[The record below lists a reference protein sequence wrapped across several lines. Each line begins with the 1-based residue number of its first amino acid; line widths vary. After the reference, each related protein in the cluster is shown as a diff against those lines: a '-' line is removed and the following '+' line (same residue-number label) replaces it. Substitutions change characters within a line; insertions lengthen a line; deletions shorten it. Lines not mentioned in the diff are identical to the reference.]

1 MPRFARCLWRVFSFV
16 PAVII
21 CCGSTFADEQSAS
34 TPTGEPSS
42 KPSVGKDKESEPT
55 VTTKPAGESTSAAP
69 SKSSSTSSEL
79 TSVQEL
85 TASAKKSVVVVTFSG
100 RDGQQQGIGTGFI
113 VSKDGLIATNLHVIG
128 EARPIRVEL
137 YDGRKFD
144 VISIEAT
151 ERSQDLAVLKIDAKD
166 LPALELGNSD
176 ELKEGQAVLAIGNPL
191 GLERSVVTGV
201 LSARREIEGR
211 QMLQLAIPIER
222 GNSGGPL
229 LDLQGKVHGLLT
241 LKSLRTDNL
250 GFAIA
255 VNALKPLLEKPNPIP
270 MSRWLT
276 IGAIDPDEWTVLP
289 GGRWKQ
295 RAGQISAEGRAGGF
309 GGRALCLANEAP
321 PEVPYEVAVQVRF
334 TPGDG
339 AAGLV
344 FHADGGDKHYGFYP
358 SNGNVR
364 FSRFDGPDVF
374 SWAVLREV
382 RKPGFNRDG
391 WNQLKV
397 RVEVDR
403 MLCYLNQE
411 LVFEIADTTYKSG
424 KVGLCK
430 FRQTDAEFKEFRF
443 AKNLTESRP
452 TDAVTDRITKL
463 IRDLKLDDLSETAA
477 IQQLSSEDSFVVNT
491 LEQEARELESRASR
505 LRRLATDVN
514 TQQTLGELRKTLT
527 QEPVNLF
534 HAALL
539 VSKLDNPELDLTAY
553 ENQMLRHVKRIRA
566 ASGEEATEE
575 QRFKT
580 LNRYLFEEQGFHG
593 SRTDYGHRSNSYV
606 NEALDDREG
615 LPITLSILY
624 VELAR
629 QLDLNVVGVGMP
641 GHFLVRHESK
651 TGDSQLVDVF
661 NRGRLISKEDAQA
674 LFADVNERP
683 WQDAF
688 LNAIAPPAILERML
702 RNLFNAATETP
713 DIERLLKYTEAI
725 IAIRPESAEDHLR
738 CAVLCYQTQRW
749 QRARAEV
756 DWLTTHDSNINR
768 DSIEELARAIA
779 RDSQK

>member
-1 MPRFARCLWRVFSFV
+1 MPRFARIIWRALFLV
-16 PAVII
+16 PAVILHHGLI
-21 CCGSTFADEQSAS
+21 LGDEQPAKSPSGESPISAS
-34 TPTGEPSS
+34 
-42 KPSVGKDKESEPT
+42 
-55 VTTKPAGESTSAAP
+55 PA
-69 SKSSSTSSEL
+69 KSSGLPTQEL
-79 TSVQEL
+79 TNVQDL
-85 TASAKKSVVVVTFSG
+85 TASAKKSVVVVTFTG

-151 ERSQDLAVLKIDAKD
+151 ERSQDLVVLKIDAKD
-166 LPALELGNSD
+166 LPSLELGNSD
-176 ELKEGQAVLAIGNPL
+176 DLKEGQPVLAIGNPL

-211 QMLQLAIPIER
+211 QMLQIAIPIER

-309 GGRALCLANEAP
+309 GGRALCLANEPP
-321 PEVPYEVAVQVRF
+321 PEVPYEVAVQVKF

-374 SWAVLREV
+374 SWAVLRET
-382 RKPGFNRDG
+382 RKPGLNRDG
-391 WNQLKV
+391 WNLLKV

-403 MLCYLNQE
+403 MFCYLNQE
-411 LVFEIADTTYKSG
+411 LVFEIADTTYRAG

-430 FRQTDAEFKEFRF
+430 FRQTDAEFKDFRF
-443 AKNLTESRP
+443 GKSLAEVRP
-452 TDAVTDRITKL
+452 ADDVADRVTKL
-463 IRDLKLDDLSETAA
+463 IRELKLDDLAETTA
-477 IQQLSSEDSFVVNT
+477 IQQLSREDSFVVST
-491 LEQEARELESRASR
+491 LEQEARHLEARASR
-505 LRRLATDVN
+505 LRRVATDVN
-514 TQQTLGELRKTLT
+514 TQQTLTELRKTLLH
-527 QEPVNLF
+527 EPIDQF

-539 VSKLDNPELDLTAY
+539 ISKLDNPELDLASY
-553 ENQMLRHVKRIRA
+553 ENQVQRHARRIRI
-566 ASGEEATEE
+566 ASGEDPTPEK
-575 QRFKT
+575 RFKT
-580 LNRYLFEEQGFHG
+580 LNHYLFEEQGFHG
-593 SRTDYGHRSNSYV
+593 SRTDYGHRSNSYI
-606 NEALDDREG
+606 NEVLDDREG
-615 LPITLSILY
+615 LPITLSVLY
-624 VELAR
+624 IELAR
-629 QLDLNVVGVGMP
+629 QLDLKVVGVGMP
-641 GHFLVRHESK
+641 GHFLVRYEPE
-651 TGDSQLVDVF
+651 TGESQLVDVF
-661 NRGRLISKEDAQA
+661 NRGHLISKEDAQT
-674 LFADVNERP
+674 LFAEVNERS
-683 WQDAF
+683 WEDAF
-688 LNAIAPPAILERML
+688 LNAISPPAILERML
-702 RNLFNAATETP
+702 RNLFSAATETP
-713 DIERLLKYTEAI
+713 DIERLLKYTEGV
-725 IAIRPESAEDHLR
+725 IAIRPDSAEDHLR

-749 QRARAEV
+749 QRARAEIE
-756 DWLTTHDSNINR
+756 WLTTHDSNLNR
-768 DSIEELARAIA
+768 DSIEQLSRAIA
-779 RDSQK
+779 QDSQK

>member
-1 MPRFARCLWRVFSFV
+1 MPRLISFMWVLSQSMIAILW
-16 PAVII
+16 
-21 CCGSTFADEQSAS
+21 CGFLAADEPPAS
-34 TPTGEPSS
+34 QPATDPQPTANASQDKVVAPPKSDA
-42 KPSVGKDKESEPT
+42 KPEKPLVNEPT
-55 VTTKPAGESTSAAP
+55 D
-69 SKSSSTSSEL
+69 
-79 TSVQEL
+79 VQAI
-85 TASAKKSVVVVTFSG
+85 TASAKKSVVVVTFTG

-144 VISIEAT
+144 VVSIQAT
-151 ERSQDLAVLKIDAKD
+151 ERSQDLAVLKIDAID

-176 ELKEGQAVLAIGNPL
+176 DLQEGQPVLAIGNPL

-211 QMLQLAIPIER
+211 QMLQIAIPIER

-229 LDLQGKVHGLLT
+229 LDLQGRVHGLLT

-295 RAGQISAEGRAGGF
+295 RAGQISADGRAGGF
-309 GGRALCLANEAP
+309 GGRAVVLANETP
-321 PEVPYEVAVQVRF
+321 PELPYEVAVQVKF

-382 RKPGFNRDG
+382 RKPSLNREG
-391 WNQLKV
+391 WNLLKV

-411 LVFEIADTTYKSG
+411 LVFEIADSTYRSG

-430 FRQTDAEFKEFRF
+430 FRQTEAEFKEFRF
-443 AKNLTESRP
+443 GKKLNESRP
-452 TDAVTDRITKL
+452 TDEASERIAKL
-463 IRDLKLDDLSETAA
+463 IRDLKFDDGTESTA
-477 IQQLSSEDSFVVNT
+477 IHQLSQEDSFVVNT
-491 LEQEARELESRASR
+491 LEKEARDLEMRASR
-505 LRRLATDVN
+505 LRRLAGDVN
-514 TQQTLGELRKTLT
+514 TQQTLELLHRTLEH
-527 QEPVNLF
+527 EPVDLF
-534 HAALL
+534 QSALL
-539 VSKLDNPELDLTAY
+539 VSKLDNPELDLSSY
-553 ENQMLRHVKRIRA
+553 QNQIRRHAMRVRT
-566 ASGEEATEE
+566 ASGTDASEE
-575 QRFKT
+575 QRFQT

-615 LPITLSILY
+615 LPITLSIVY
-624 VELAR
+624 IELAR

-641 GHFLVRHESK
+641 GHFLVRHEPK
-651 TGDSQLVDVF
+651 NGDTQLVDVF
-661 NRGRLISKEDAQA
+661 NRGKLISKEDAQA
-674 LFADVNERP
+674 LFTDVNERP

-688 LNAIAPPAILERML
+688 LNTIAPPAILERML
-702 RNLFNAATETP
+702 RNLFNAATETA
-713 DIERLLKYTEAI
+713 DIERLLKYSEAV

-756 DWLTTHDSNINR
+756 EWLTTHDSNINR

-779 RDSQK
+779 RESQK